1 MRLLRTIAT
10 VFAEVRANDIGRITP
25 LGDVREFPVPGMV
38 PVGIASGPDGAMWF
52 TGFASN
58 EIGRITLDG
67 VVERFAIPTLQRAFR
82 ITSLPVRTVRCGLR
96 NSRANKIGRLE
107 PSHAST
113 GK

>member
-25 LGDVREFPVPGMV
+25 LGDVRESPVPGMV

-82 ITSLPVRTVRCGLR
+82 ITSLPVPDGALWFTEQQSQQDR
-96 NSRANKIGRLE
+96 RLE

-113 GK
+113 G